1 VTDPSLEEVVFDAP
15 FHEVIVKARPGH
27 PFKLGDRSLVISLK
41 RGKIRDLEEELVRKG
56 FGVVALIPLRSC
68 VVGLLFFWLACTYLD
83 SRGGFDSRNKR
94 GSIIV
99 GKLSQNAWKEKTY
112 EGLFLVAQ
120 LDLVDFSKVLFDET
134 KLESM
139 ASRSWRIV
147 QATTNLLVCGSAAK
161 VSL

>member
-1 VTDPSLEEVVFDAP
+1 MTDPSLEEVVFDAP

-27 PFKLGDRSLVISLK
+27 PLKLSDRGLVISLK
-41 RGKIRDLEEELVRKG
+41 RSKIRDLEEELVRKG

-68 VVGLLFFWLACTYLD
+68 VVGLLFFWLACTYL
-83 SRGGFDSRNKR
+83 NCHE
-94 GSIIV
+94 
-99 GKLSQNAWKEKTY
+99 NAWKEKTY

-161 VSL
+161 VSF